1 SRVVQARSAG
11 QQRQRQ
17 GGAFAMQDIV
27 HNSPI
32 CNGGHG
38 GTAVNGRGG
47 RRRKLTL
54 EQRIGLATDVSLGL
68 PPFSPSIGQAATAFG
83 VSPYNVRH
91 ELKARA
97 AAKKDAERQA
107 ALAREGTKDIVEA
120 WDTAS
125 DWGRE
130 EAIRVLGVAD
140 VWDVLA
146 RIVG

>member
-1 SRVVQARSAG
+1 
-11 QQRQRQ
+11 
-17 GGAFAMQDIV
+17 MQDIV

-32 CNGGHG
+32 CNGGNG
-38 GTAVNGRGG
+38 VTAVNGRGV

-54 EQRIGLATDVSLGL
+54 EQRIGLATDVALGL
-68 PPFSPSIGQAATAFG
+68 TPFAPSIGQAATAFG